1 MRLIT
6 TLKTL
11 MAGSALA
18 LGAHVQAQ
26 TATTAVEL
34 YVVDSCKPVAQG
46 GRCALG
52 LVQVPPGVTAPANV
66 QTTCAPGWIVHFMAE
81 QGTVEQGGINRGAS
95 LVCGYQDAEA
105 ALRAAIKTCNE
116 RTFVRCDSA
125 NQITVHWA
133 RWDGGSLTGQP
144 PTSVA
149 VTVDTIPGA
158 MSCST
163 SLPIQESD
171 QCQPA
176 AAVQLRSAGLR

>member
-1 MRLIT
+1 MKFSLP
-6 TLKTL
+6 LKTL
-11 MAGSALA
+11 MAGSALVI
-18 LGAHVQAQ
+18 GAVVHAQ

-34 YVVDSCKPVAQG
+34 FVVDSCKPAAQG

-52 LVQVPPGVTAPANV
+52 LVQVPPGVTPPANV
-66 QTTCAPGWIVHFMAE
+66 QTSCAPGWIVHFTAE

-105 ALRAAIKTCNE
+105 ALRAAIQACNE

-125 NQITVHWA
+125 SQIAAHWA

-149 VTVDTIPGA
+149 VTVDMVPGA
-158 MSCST
+158 LSCSS
-163 SLPIQESD
+163 SLPITESA
-171 QCQPA
+171 QCPPA